1 MAPFMPTTSNEVFNR
16 MSLGDIT
23 DITDIEAASA
33 WGQLAPGLSVETGT
47 PLYPRL
53 DVDAI
58 DFSLE

>member
-1 MAPFMPTTSNEVFNR
+1 

-23 DITDIEAASA
+23 DITDIEAASV
-33 WGQLAPGLSVETGT
+33 WGQLTPGLSVETGT